1 MANYAQCAL
10 MALVYSNRDA
20 HVVISGHS
28 DGTFTWQAAF
38 SHEMGAISHA
48 ELLQSFHA
56 LLGSEAPQA
65 KVLVVVDGGVAD
77 YAKEG
82 NVEVLKIDR
91 DDDPDATVPSDWE
104 TLGKVFGIPTTPSP
118 RPPEVILAKLVE
130 ALKHLDTPL
139 LQEAK
144 ECLAKLPQ

>member
-1 MANYAQCAL
+1 MAEHTSLTCAIEALWHMTEPEDRVLFSVNPPMWHLTRDPIGITKAEVYARV
-10 MALVYSNRDA
+10 M
-20 HVVISGHS
+20 
-28 DGTFTWQAAF
+28 
-38 SHEMGAISHA
+38 
-48 ELLQSFHA
+48 ELA
-56 LLGSEAPQA
+56 TPPAKA

-104 TLGKVFGIPTTPSP
+104 TLGEVFGIQTTPPP
-118 RPPEVILAKLVE
+118 RDPATILAKLVE

-144 ECLAKLPQ
+144 ACLAKLPQ